1 MSDLTKSNFEEEE
14 NKNRV
19 YQTSALLGFYGSQ
32 IKNTSKENRFGLDNI
47 LTKDQDIKDNR
58 EVTHQFVSEFNRYC
72 NDSYKLTTT
81 TFEIKT
87 SNQESQNERYLN
99 TLEKYG
105 QPLIDKLIDDSGVKQ
120 FRESITSYLID
131 NKHRELFEN
140 LADDLNELCR
150 RLKECY
156 ENSYDHLS
164 RQPDSPEAIK
174 AQQLGD
180 VKTSLQQIADDF
192 KEHMLQEVLRVSA
205 GNQSFEKDFEHL
217 KNKMLSKL
225 EELLNGFFLW
235 DAYQSARRIHR
246 EYITVPLLSI
256 LGEAFYYLTSKLE
269 DVLAQESEK
278 LVASFFERL
287 INQVNKSDYYKKLK
301 YFLGDGDQV
310 GITTSLREMKSEI
323 TTILK
328 EYTHQ
333 ECEYY
338 LREDPEFYTDSY
350 DNNLS
355 NSSHTSPEV
364 LDDEEE
370 ESSDYEDENE
380 DEDELDTSI
389 NSGKGNK
396 KVGIYQFREAL
407 EQTFLDYTKE
417 SIESVQPVV
426 RQLLQLDFKNKAE
439 RTINKTF
446 CHTFNSI
453 INAHI
458 QSLVNKKYQQIID
471 QDEYVRNHL
480 DKLIEKDARTK
491 VHDRNH
497 KLQNVSDQIKKY
509 NEIIKSINLIL
520 KNEGLGDERLLPEIS
535 ESSQIEEAVAE
546 NSNLLNNKSV
556 DENYTDQKY
565 KNTEETTS
573 TISENVEVG
582 IVPEVS
588 PEKIQ
593 KKPSKNPTRFHPKT

>member
-1 MSDLTKSNFEEEE
+1 
-14 NKNRV
+14 
-19 YQTSALLGFYGSQ
+19 
-32 IKNTSKENRFGLDNI
+32 
-47 LTKDQDIKDNR
+47 
-58 EVTHQFVSEFNRYC
+58 
-72 NDSYKLTTT
+72 
-81 TFEIKT
+81 
-87 SNQESQNERYLN
+87 
-99 TLEKYG
+99 
-105 QPLIDKLIDDSGVKQ
+105 DKLIDDSGVKQ

-131 NKHRELFEN
+131 NKHRELFET

-156 ENSYDHLS
+156 ENSYNHLS
-164 RQPDSPEAIK
+164 KQPNSPEAIK

-180 VKTSLQQIADDF
+180 VKTSLQQIADHF

-256 LGEAFYYLTSKLE
+256 LGEAFYYLTSELE

-287 INQVNKSDYYKKLK
+287 INEVNKKDYYKKLK

-310 GITTSLREMKSEI
+310 GITTSLRDMKSEI

-355 NSSHTSPEV
+355 NSSHTIPEV

-370 ESSDYEDENE
+370 ESSDYEDE
-380 DEDELDTSI
+380 DEDQLDTSI
-389 NSGKGNK
+389 NFGKGNK

-426 RQLLQLDFKNKAE
+426 RQLLQLDFQNKVE
-439 RTINKTF
+439 ITINKTF
-446 CHTFNSI
+446 RHSFNSI

-458 QSLVNKKYQQIID
+458 QTLVNKKYQEIID

-491 VHDRNH
+491 VHERNR

-520 KNEGLGDERLLPEIS
+520 KNEGLGDERLLPEIIK
-535 ESSQIEEAVAE
+535 SSQIEEAVAE

-556 DENYTDQKY
+556 DENYTDQTY
-565 KNTEETTS
+565 KNTEVTTS
-573 TISENVEVG
+573 TISEDVEVE
-582 IVPEVS
+582 IVPEIS

-593 KKPSKNPTRFHPKT
+593 KKSSKKATGFNPNTPK